1 MDRGRRPHAGGAGMS
16 EVPIRPHGG
25 KLVNRWASPKE
36 AARIEQEAP
45 RLPRLVL
52 SRRQQSDLQLIASG
66 AYSPL
71 EGFMGREDL
80 DSVVRT
86 SRLATGAIWPIP
98 ISLAFQRPVVR
109 RLLIGEPVALYDSRE
124 TLLGLL
130 HLRDRFSINPE
141 QIARC
146 VFRTTD
152 SSHPGVRRLR
162 EEGRWLLGGKVTVL
176 RRSEEVEFPE
186 YHLNPIQTRAL
197 IRKRGWKT
205 VVGFQTRNPIHRA
218 HEFML
223 KSALEIF
230 DGLMIQ
236 PLVGETQPSD
246 IPARV
251 RLRCYEVL
259 LDGYYPRER
268 TLLTVLPAVMR
279 FAGPREAIFHALV
292 RKNYGCTHFIVG
304 RDHAGVG
311 NFYGPYDAQR
321 AFDDFPPEE
330 IGITPLCF
338 ENTFYCA
345 ACLGM
350 ASFKTCP
357 HPADRHVVLSGTKVR
372 EMLARREALPIEFTR
387 PEVARVLMEMY
398 ATPENA

>member
-1 MDRGRRPHAGGAGMS
+1 MS
-16 EVPIRPHGG
+16 QGLIRPHGG
-25 KLVNRWASPKE
+25 KLVNRWAGRE
-36 AARIEQEAP
+36 ETARIEREAR
-45 RLPRLVL
+45 RLPHLVL

-71 EGFMGREDL
+71 DGFMGREDFE
-80 DSVVRT
+80 SVIRT
-86 SRLATGAIWPIP
+86 SRLASGNVWTIP
-98 ISLAFQRPVVR
+98 ISLAVQQTVAA
-109 RLLIGEPVALYDSRE
+109 RLSPGDPVALYSSLN

-130 HLRDRFSINPE
+130 QLSERFSCERNE
-141 QIARC
+141 VARR
-146 VFRTTD
+146 VFQTTD
-152 SSHPGVRRLR
+152 RSHPGVKRLF
-162 EEGRWLLGGKVTVL
+162 EEGEWLLGGKVTL
-176 RRSEEVEFPE
+176 IRRAAEVEFPK
-186 YHLNPIQTRAL
+186 YHLDPIQTRAL
-197 IRKRGWKT
+197 IRKRGWNT
-205 VVGFQTRNPIHRA
+205 IVGFQTRNPIHRA

-230 DGLMIQ
+230 DGLMIH
-236 PLVGETQPSD
+236 PLVGETQASD

-259 LDGYYPRER
+259 LEGYYPKER

-321 AFDDFPPEE
+321 AFEEFSPEE
-330 IGITPLCF
+330 IGVTPLCF
-338 ENTFYCA
+338 EHTFYCA

-357 HPADRHVVLSGTKVR
+357 HPTDRHVVLSGTKVR
-372 EMLARREALPIEFTR
+372 EMLARREAPPVEFTR
-387 PEVARVLMEMY
+387 PEVARILMEMY
-398 ATPENA
+398 ANPENG